1 MRLFVLGA
9 TGKTGGALV
18 AQAVAR
24 GHIVTTFG
32 RSSFAGDDRAK
43 VLSISGNPMSE
54 MELSDALPGHDAVLS
69 VLGTRGLGATSVLV
83 DSSRATIAAMRKAGV
98 RRLVILSSALLDS
111 HIGLVNRIVGRT
123 LLRHFSSDQR
133 AMEKLVTASRLD
145 RVEAGADDSLG
156 ARRQINVDT
165 RRATGFSRNANH
177 QRGGRPRDAR
187 HGGEPQAHQKARSC
201 TRSTSLTLFVVFL
214 FLAIYN
220 AGCMTA
226 LRFAS

>member
-54 MELSDALPGHDAVLS
+54 MDLADALPGHDAVLS

-133 AMEKLVTASRLD
+133 AMEKLVTASDLD
-145 RVEAGADDSLG
+145 WTVLRPARMTASAPDGRSTSILGEPPDSAGMQITKEEVSRVMLDTVENRRHIKKLVHVRG
-156 ARRQINVDT
+156 ARR
-165 RRATGFSRNANH
+165 
-177 QRGGRPRDAR
+177 
-187 HGGEPQAHQKARSC
+187 
-201 TRSTSLTLFVVFL
+201 
-214 FLAIYN
+214 
-220 AGCMTA
+220 
-226 LRFAS
+226 